1 MPTQRAWLVALEA
14 RGEALLEALLGVLLR
29 ALKALEAWG
38 EDTTL
43 A

>member
-14 RGEALLEALLGVLLR
+14 RGEALLGVLLR
-29 ALKALEAWG
+29 VLLGALEALEAWG